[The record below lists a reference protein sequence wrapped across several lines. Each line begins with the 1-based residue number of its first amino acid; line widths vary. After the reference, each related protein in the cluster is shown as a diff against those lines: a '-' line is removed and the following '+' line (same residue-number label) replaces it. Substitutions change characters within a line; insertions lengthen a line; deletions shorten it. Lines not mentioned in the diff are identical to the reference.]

1 MKKILIIPSWYP
13 TANNEIVGSFFKEQ
27 IMLLFKNGID
37 LRVVYI
43 SEKTVSPLNYYLKYG
58 FKKKLELLPIQQDPV
73 YLEGRLT
80 IRKKLKSKLKINAFT
95 SAYQQAFAKITADGW
110 SPDIIHAFSTQN
122 AGIIAWK
129 LHQKTGIPYYIS
141 EHNPIFFQSRK
152 AFEKKAFENAQK
164 TSVVSFHLLRHLL
177 IQEIDANPFTIWNL
191 VDEDTFQ
198 IDRKTSE
205 NPFTIT
211 TVSYPQK
218 IKDME
223 TFFKAIAAFAKL
235 CDEPFKV
242 IVVGNDNFGDRHN
255 ATTTAIESLA
265 KTQNAHQYCT
275 FLPYVARENMAQLL
289 NQTDVFVSSSIS
301 ETFGLAARE
310 AMLCGVPVISTK
322 NGGIE
327 DTLTSENGLLVNL
340 RDWNAMAKNIL
351 KIQKKEL
358 VFNPRLLRQIL
369 IEQSGKTAFL
379 NNMSSFYNEKNDSIK
394 Q

>member
-13 TANNEIVGSFFKEQ
+13 TADNEIVGSFFKEQ
-27 IMLLFKNGID
+27 IVLLFKHGID

-43 SEKTVSPLNYYLKYG
+43 SEKTVSPLAYYLKYG
-58 FKKKLELLPIQQDPV
+58 FKKKLDLFPIQQDPF

-80 IRKKLKSKLKINAFT
+80 IRKKLKSRLKIKAFT
-95 SAYQQAFAKITADGW
+95 TAYQKAFAKITADGW

-122 AGIIAWK
+122 AGIIASK

-152 AFEKKAFENAQK
+152 GFEKKAFENAQK

-177 IQEIDANPFTIWNL
+177 IQEIDANPVTIWNL

-198 IDRKTSE
+198 IDRKASQ

-223 TFFKAIAAFAKL
+223 TFFKAIAAFSRL

-242 IVVGNDNFGDRHN
+242 IVVGNDNFADRNN

-275 FLPYVARENMAQLL
+275 FLPYVARENMVQLL

-327 DTLTSENGLLVNL
+327 DTLTSDNGLLVNL
-340 RDWNAMAKNIL
+340 RDWNAIAKNIL

-358 VFNPRLLRQIL
+358 VFNPQILRQTV

-379 NNMSSFYNEKNDSIK
+379 NNMRSFYNEKTIL
-394 Q
+394 

>member
-1 MKKILIIPSWYP
+1 MKKVLIIPSWYP

-27 IMLLFKNGID
+27 IVLLFKNGID
-37 LRVVYI
+37 LRVMYI
-43 SEKTVSPLNYYLKYG
+43 SEKTVSAVDYYLKYG
-58 FKKKLELLPIQQDPV
+58 FKKKLELFPVQQDPV

-95 SAYQQAFAKITADGW
+95 SAYQQALREITADGW

-141 EHNPIFFQSRK
+141 EHNPIFFHSRK
-152 AFEKKAFENAQK
+152 GFEKKAFENAQK

-177 IQEIDANPFTIWNL
+177 IQEINANPITIWNL

-198 IDRKTSE
+198 IDRKASE
-205 NPFTIT
+205 NPFTIA

-223 TFFKAIAAFAKL
+223 TFFKAIVAFSKL
-235 CDEPFKV
+235 CAEPFKV
-242 IVVGNDNFGDRHN
+242 IVVGNDNFGDQHN
-255 ATTTAIESLA
+255 ATTTVIESLA
-265 KTQNAHQYCT
+265 KIHNAHQYCT
-275 FLPYVARENMAQLL
+275 FLPYVARENMALLL

-310 AMLCGVPVISTK
+310 AMLCGVPVIATK

-327 DTLTSENGLLVNL
+327 DTLTNGNGILVNL
-340 RDWNAMAKNIL
+340 RDWNAMAKSIL

-358 VFNPRLLRQIL
+358 VFNPKLLRQL
-369 IEQSGKTAFL
+369 VIEQSGKTAFL
-379 NNMSSFYNEKNDSIK
+379 DNMRLFYNDKTI
-394 Q
+394 